1 MNTLLMQS
9 NVTGKKLLYHI
20 LKEKSWET
28 FKDNQLIDSQF
39 TGDAGQLLKY
49 IRKYILEHNVFPT
62 IEEVEDDLKIEF
74 NHPIAKSAAVK
85 RFKERLVEIDAGKAL
100 DEAQQHLHRKDQEK
114 CYQSILKAK
123 AAFSSSTKAI
133 LGFKEQAQ
141 DRYDQFLKDQHKP
154 VRGIRP
160 PLESWANNL
169 IFENSTVNSL
179 LGLSSVG
186 KSYIS
191 GLCALHAAFVQGKK
205 VLLVSVENSEQSMN
219 ERMDSMHFHLDY
231 SGMRQKLFD
240 FRAQE
245 RWESEIPDMQKLEG
259 DVILVD
265 AKRVKNIHDVMGL
278 QSQLE
283 TDFVIVD
290 GHYKLAGVDFRDSSA
305 LLNDTCSY
313 ATDSGVPWLITSQL
327 NIEVNQHT
335 GRAAGYSARGNKGY
349 FIDVRTTT
357 NMTQTKELELL
368 GNVAKFE
375 VTKNGEKADM
385 SGISPTWYTQM
396 DFKTTTISE
405 FSLEDY
411 DDQEIAR
418 ITI

>member
-1 MNTLLMQS
+1 MKS

-28 FKDNQLIDSQF
+28 LKDNQLLDSHF
-39 TGDAGQLLKY
+39 IGDAGQLLKY
-49 IRKYILEHNVFPT
+49 IRSYISEHEVFPT
-62 IEEVEDDLKIEF
+62 IEEAQDDLGIDF

-85 RFKERLVEIDAGKAL
+85 RFKERLIEKTAGDAI
-100 DEAQQHLHRKDQEK
+100 DEAALALHRKDQEK
-114 CYQSILKAK
+114 CYQYILKAK
-123 AAFSSSTKAI
+123 AAFTDSTKAI

-141 DRYDQFLKDQHKP
+141 DRYDQFLEDQHKP

-160 PLESWANNL
+160 PLESWAKNL

-191 GLCALHAAFVQGKK
+191 GLAALHAAFVQGKK

-231 SGMRQKLFD
+231 SGMREKLLD
-240 FRAQE
+240 FRAEE
-245 RWESEIPDMQKLEG
+245 RWLEEIPDMQELDG

-265 AKRVKNIHDVMGL
+265 ATRVKTIHDVMAL
-278 QSQLE
+278 HSQVE
-283 TDFVIVD
+283 SDFVIVD
-290 GHYKLAGVDFRDSSA
+290 GHYKLAGVDFRESSA
-305 LLNDTCSY
+305 LLNHTCSY

-327 NIEVNQHT
+327 NIEVNQHS

-375 VTKNGEKADM
+375 VTKNGEKGDM
-385 SGISPTWYTQM
+385 SGISPTWYTKM

-405 FSLEDY
+405 FDIENYNDP
-411 DDQEIAR
+411 EIAR
-418 ITI
+418 ITV